1 MRLCTISSGGKAVV
15 GVKNDDG
22 KIIDLSK
29 QMPRGPKSV
38 VEILAGG
45 KKVQAEV
52 AKACAKPKAG
62 ATVSAKSAKYLPP
75 IPNPGKIL
83 CIGLNYRKHAEETG
97 NPMPPYPIVFCR
109 FNNTLVPHNGKMPM
123 PSHSTQLDWEAE
135 LTIVIGKK
143 CRNVPKE
150 KALGVIAGYACF
162 NDGSLR
168 DWQFKGSQWT
178 LGKNFDGTGGF
189 GPDIVTSDEL
199 PPGAAPL
206 RIMTR
211 VNGEVMQDSN
221 TDDLIFDVPTL
232 VHELSK
238 AMTLDP
244 GDIIIT
250 GTPSAVAVARKPPPW
265 LKPGEVGGRGR
276 VDRVARYHD
285 HRDLE
290 GDAGHRGGEIRHID
304 MGQHALGNG

>member
-1 MRLCTISSGGKAVV
+1 MRLCTIMSGGKAAV
-15 GVKNDDG
+15 GVKMGDG
-22 KIIDLSK
+22 KIVDLSK

-45 KKVQAEV
+45 KAVRAAV

-62 ATVSAKSAKYLPP
+62 ATVSEKSAKYLPP

-97 NPMPPYPIVFCR
+97 SPIPQYPVVFTR
-109 FNNTLVPHNGKMPM
+109 FNNTLVPHNGKML
-123 PSHSTQLDWEAE
+123 STTHSEQYDWEAE
-135 LTIVIGKK
+135 LAVIIGKK
-143 CRNVPKE
+143 CRNVAKE
-150 KALGVIAGYACF
+150 KALTVIAGYACF
-162 NDGSLR
+162 NDGSIR
-168 DWQFKGSQWT
+168 DWQRKSGGQFT

-199 PPGAAPL
+199 PKGGAPL

-232 VHELSK
+232 VHELTK
-238 AMTLDP
+238 VMTLDP
-244 GDIIIT
+244 GDVIIT
-250 GTPSAVAVARKPPPW
+250 GTPSGVAMARKPQNW
-265 LKPGEVGGRGR
+265 LKPGDVCEVEIEKIGVLRNPIAQGG
-276 VDRVARYHD
+276 
-285 HRDLE
+285 
-290 GDAGHRGGEIRHID
+290 
-304 MGQHALGNG
+304 

>member
-1 MRLCTISSGGKAVV
+1 MNGGKAVV
-15 GVKNDDG
+15 GVKNSDG

-75 IPNPGKIL
+75 IPNPGKVL

-199 PPGAAPL
+199 PPGGAPL

-232 VHELSK
+232 VHEISK
-238 AMTLDP
+238 VMTLDP

-250 GTPSAVAVARKPPPW
+250 GTPSGVAAGRTPPNW
-265 LKPGEVGGRGR
+265 LKPGDVCEV
-276 VDRVARYHD
+276 
-285 HRDLE
+285 
-290 GDAGHRGGEIRHID
+290 EIEKIGVLRNPIVQ
-304 MGQHALGNG
+304 GA

>member
-1 MRLCTISSGGKAVV
+1 MRLCTILSGGKPAV
-15 GVKNDDG
+15 GVKMGDG
-22 KIIDLSK
+22 KIVDLSK

-45 KKVQAEV
+45 SKVQKAV
-52 AKACAKPKAG
+52 LKACGKPKKG
-62 ATVSAKSAKYLPP
+62 ATVSEKSAKYLPP
-75 IPNPGKIL
+75 IPAPGKIL

-97 NPMPPYPIVFCR
+97 SPIPAYPVVFCR
-109 FNNTLVPHNGKMPM
+109 FDNTLVGHNGKMPR
-123 PSHSTQLDWEAE
+123 PSHSEQLDWEAE

-143 CRNVPKE
+143 CRNVAKE

-162 NDGSLR
+162 NDGSVR
-168 DWQFKGSQWT
+168 DWQRKSGGQFT

-199 PPGAAPL
+199 PKGAAPL

-211 VNGEVMQDSN
+211 VNGVTMQDSS

-238 AMTLDP
+238 VMTLDP

-250 GTPSAVAVARKPPPW
+250 GTPSGVAMARNPQPW
-265 LKPGEVGGRGR
+265 LKPGDVCEV
-276 VDRVARYHD
+276 
-285 HRDLE
+285 
-290 GDAGHRGGEIRHID
+290 EIEKIGVLRNPIVQ
-304 MGQHALGNG
+304 GA

>member
-15 GVKNDDG
+15 GVKTDDG

-62 ATVSAKSAKYLPP
+62 ATVSAKSAKYLCP

-97 NPMPPYPIVFCR
+97 NPIPPYPIVFCR
-109 FNNTLVPHNGKMPM
+109 FNNTLTPHNGKMPM
-123 PSHSTQLDWEAE
+123 PSHSQQLDWEAE
-135 LTIVIGKK
+135 LTVVIGKK

-150 KALGVIAGYACF
+150 KALSVVAGYACF

-178 LGKNFDGTGGF
+178 LGKNFDGSGGF

-199 PPGAAPL
+199 PPGGAPL

-232 VHELSK
+232 VHEISK
-238 AMTLDP
+238 VMTLDP

-250 GTPSAVAVARKPPPW
+250 GTPSGVASGRKPPNW
-265 LKPGEVGGRGR
+265 LKVGDVCEV
-276 VDRVARYHD
+276 
-285 HRDLE
+285 
-290 GDAGHRGGEIRHID
+290 EIEKIGVLRNPIVQ
-304 MGQHALGNG
+304 GA

>member
-1 MRLCTISSGGKAVV
+1 MRLCTIMSGGKAAV
-15 GVKNDDG
+15 GVKMGDG
-22 KIIDLSK
+22 KIVDLSK

-45 KKVQAEV
+45 KKVQAAV

-62 ATVSAKSAKYLPP
+62 ATVSERSAKYLTP

-97 NPMPPYPIVFCR
+97 SPIPTYPVVFTR
-109 FNNTLVPHNGKMPM
+109 FNNTLVPHNGKMLATT
-123 PSHSTQLDWEAE
+123 HSEQFDWEAE
-135 LTIVIGKK
+135 LAVVIGKK
-143 CRNVPKE
+143 CRNVPKD
-150 KALGVIAGYACF
+150 KALTVIAGYACF
-162 NDGSLR
+162 NDGSIR
-168 DWQFKGSQWT
+168 DWQRKSGGQFT
-178 LGKNFDGTGGF
+178 LGKGFDGTGGF

-199 PPGAAPL
+199 PKGGAPL

-232 VHELSK
+232 VHELTK
-238 AMTLDP
+238 VMTLDP

-250 GTPSAVAVARKPPPW
+250 GTPSGVAMARKPQNW
-265 LKPGEVGGRGR
+265 LKPGDVCEVEIEKIGVLRNPIAQGG
-276 VDRVARYHD
+276 
-285 HRDLE
+285 
-290 GDAGHRGGEIRHID
+290 
-304 MGQHALGNG
+304 

>member
-1 MRLCTISSGGKAVV
+1 MNGGKAVV

-22 KIIDLSK
+22 KIVDLSK

-62 ATVSAKSAKYLPP
+62 ATVSAKSAKYLCP

-83 CIGLNYRKHAEETG
+83 CIGLNYRKHAAETG
-97 NPMPPYPIVFCR
+97 NPIPPYPIVFCR
-109 FNNTLVPHNGKMPM
+109 FNNTLTPHNGKMPM
-123 PSHSTQLDWEAE
+123 PSHSNQLDWEAE

-143 CRNVPKE
+143 CRNIPKE

-178 LGKNFDGTGGF
+178 LGKNFDGSGGF

-199 PPGAAPL
+199 PPGGAPL

-238 AMTLDP
+238 VMTLEP

-250 GTPSAVAVARKPPPW
+250 GTPSGVAAGRKPPNW
-265 LKPGEVGGRGR
+265 LKPGDVCEV
-276 VDRVARYHD
+276 
-285 HRDLE
+285 
-290 GDAGHRGGEIRHID
+290 EIEKIGVLRNPIVQ
-304 MGQHALGNG
+304 GA

>member
-1 MRLCTISSGGKAVV
+1 MRLCTIMSGGKAVV
-15 GVKNDDG
+15 GVKMGDG
-22 KIIDLSK
+22 KIVDLSK
-29 QMPRGPKSV
+29 QMPRGPKSL

-45 KKVQAEV
+45 KAVQAAV

-62 ATVSAKSAKYLPP
+62 ATVSEKSAKFLTP
-75 IPNPGKIL
+75 IPSPGKIL

-97 NPMPPYPIVFCR
+97 SPIPTYPVVFTR
-109 FNNTLVPHNGKMPM
+109 FNNTLVPHNGKML
-123 PSHSTQLDWEAE
+123 STTHSEQYDWEAE

-150 KALGVIAGYACF
+150 KALQVIGGYACF
-162 NDGSLR
+162 NDGSIR
-168 DWQFKGSQWT
+168 DWQRKSGGQFT

-189 GPDIVTSDEL
+189 GPDIVTPDEL
-199 PPGAAPL
+199 PKGGAPL

-232 VHELSK
+232 VHELTK
-238 AMTLDP
+238 VMTLEP

-250 GTPSAVAVARKPPPW
+250 GTPSGVAMARKPQNW
-265 LKPGEVGGRGR
+265 LKPGDVCEVEIEKIGVLRNVIAQGG
-276 VDRVARYHD
+276 
-285 HRDLE
+285 
-290 GDAGHRGGEIRHID
+290 
-304 MGQHALGNG
+304 

>member
-1 MRLCTISSGGKAVV
+1 MRLCTIQSGGKAVV
-15 GVKNDDG
+15 GVKTGNG

-45 KKVQAEV
+45 KKLQQAV
-52 AKACAKPKAG
+52 LKACAKPKAG
-62 ATVSAKSAKYLPP
+62 ATVSEKSAKYLPP

-97 NPMPPYPIVFCR
+97 NPIPAYPVVFTR
-109 FNNTLVPHNGKMPM
+109 FNNTLVPHNGKMPR
-123 PSHSTQLDWEAE
+123 PSHSKELDWEAE
-135 LTIVIGKK
+135 LAVIIGKK
-143 CRNVPKE
+143 CRNVPKA
-150 KALGVIAGYACF
+150 KALTVIAGYACF

-168 DWQFKGSQWT
+168 DWQRKSGGQFT

-199 PPGAAPL
+199 PPGGTPL

-211 VNGEVMQDSN
+211 VNGKVMQDSN

-238 AMTLDP
+238 VMTLDP
-244 GDIIIT
+244 GDVIIT
-250 GTPSAVAVARKPPPW
+250 GTPSGVAMARKPQNW
-265 LKPGEVGGRGR
+265 LKPGDVF
-276 VDRVARYHD
+276 DI
-285 HRDLE
+285 
-290 GDAGHRGGEIRHID
+290 EIEKIGVLRNPFVQ
-304 MGQHALGNG
+304 GA

>member
-1 MRLCTISSGGKAVV
+1 MRLCTIVSGGKAAV
-15 GVKNDDG
+15 GVKMGDG
-22 KIIDLSK
+22 KIVDLSK

-45 KKVQAEV
+45 KAVQAAV

-62 ATVSAKSAKYLPP
+62 ATVSEKSAKYLPP

-97 NPMPPYPIVFCR
+97 SPIPQYPVVFTR
-109 FNNTLVPHNGKMPM
+109 FNNTLVPHNGKML
-123 PSHSTQLDWEAE
+123 STTHSEQYDWEAE
-135 LTIVIGKK
+135 LAVIIGKK

-150 KALGVIAGYACF
+150 KALTVIAGYACF
-162 NDGSLR
+162 NDGSIR
-168 DWQFKGSQWT
+168 DWQRKSGGQFT

-199 PPGAAPL
+199 PKGGAPL

-232 VHELSK
+232 IHELTK
-238 AMTLDP
+238 VMTLDP
-244 GDIIIT
+244 GDVIIT
-250 GTPSAVAVARKPPPW
+250 GTPSGVAMARKPQNW
-265 LKPGEVGGRGR
+265 LKPGDVCEVEIEKIGVLRNPIAQGG
-276 VDRVARYHD
+276 
-285 HRDLE
+285 
-290 GDAGHRGGEIRHID
+290 
-304 MGQHALGNG
+304 

>member
-1 MRLCTISSGGKAVV
+1 MS
-15 GVKNDDG
+15 
-22 KIIDLSK
+22 
-29 QMPRGPKSV
+29 
-38 VEILAGG
+38 E
-45 KKVQAEV
+45 
-52 AKACAKPKAG
+52 
-62 ATVSAKSAKYLPP
+62 KSAKYLPP

-97 NPMPPYPIVFCR
+97 SPIPDYPVVFCR
-109 FNNTLVPHNGKMPM
+109 FDNTLAPHNGKMPR
-123 PSHSTQLDWEAE
+123 PSHSDQLDWEAE

-143 CRNVPKE
+143 CRNVPKD
-150 KALGVIAGYACF
+150 KALSVIAGYACF
-162 NDGSLR
+162 NDGSVR
-168 DWQFKGSQWT
+168 DWQRKSGGQFT

-211 VNGEVMQDSN
+211 VNGVTMQDSN

-238 AMTLDP
+238 VMTLEP

-250 GTPSAVAVARKPPPW
+250 GTPSGVAMARNPPNQPW
-265 LKPGEVGGRGR
+265 LKPGDVCEV
-276 VDRVARYHD
+276 
-285 HRDLE
+285 
-290 GDAGHRGGEIRHID
+290 EIEKIGVLRNPIVQ
-304 MGQHALGNG
+304 GA

>member
-1 MRLCTISSGGKAVV
+1 MRLCTIMSGGKPVV
-15 GVKNDDG
+15 GVKPGNG

-29 QMPRGPKSV
+29 QMPRGPKTV

-52 AKACAKPKAG
+52 AKACAKPKPA
-62 ATVSAKSAKYLPP
+62 ALVSEKSAKYLPP

-83 CIGLNYRKHAEETG
+83 CIGLNYRKHAEETK
-97 NPMPPYPIVFCR
+97 NPIPPYPVVFCR
-109 FNNTLVPHNGKMPM
+109 FDNTLVAHNGKMPR
-123 PSHSTQLDWEAE
+123 PSASDQLDWEAE

-162 NDGSLR
+162 NDGSVR
-168 DWQFKGSQWT
+168 DWQAKSGGQFT

-238 AMTLDP
+238 VMTLDP

-250 GTPSAVAVARKPPPW
+250 GTPSGVAMARKPQPW
-265 LKPGEVGGRGR
+265 LKPGDV
-276 VDRVARYHD
+276 
-285 HRDLE
+285 
-290 GDAGHRGGEIRHID
+290 
-304 MGQHALGNG
+304 

>member
-1 MRLCTISSGGKAVV
+1 MSGGKAAV
-15 GVKNDDG
+15 GVKTADG

-29 QMPRGPKSV
+29 QMPRGPKTV

-45 KKVQAEV
+45 KKLQAAV

-62 ATVSAKSAKYLPP
+62 TTVSAKSAKYLPP

-135 LTIVIGKK
+135 LTVVIGKK

-199 PPGAAPL
+199 PPGGAPL

-232 VHELSK
+232 VHEISK
-238 AMTLDP
+238 VMTLDP

-250 GTPSAVAVARKPPPW
+250 GTPSGVAAGRTPPNW
-265 LKPGEVGGRGR
+265 LKPGDVCEV
-276 VDRVARYHD
+276 
-285 HRDLE
+285 
-290 GDAGHRGGEIRHID
+290 EIEKIGVLRNVIAK
-304 MGQHALGNG
+304 GP